1 MNKSLVVGVGI
12 GVLAALGVAAV
23 AGNHFAQP
31 SPQFAEVIAVQPH
44 TEIIKTPHEVC
55 HNVNVVHRRAVQD
68 ENRITG
74 SVLGAVAG
82 GVLGHQFGGGHGRDI
97 ATVAGA
103 LAGGYAG
110 NQAQQ
115 SLQNSDTY
123 QTAHRRCSTQYTQ
136 EQRTKNYT
144 VTYKIGHTQNTVVM
158 DHKPGSVIPL
168 DSHGNLKLNAPIE
181 QKSE

>member
-1 MNKSLVVGVGI
+1 MNKSLVAGVGI
-12 GVLAALGVAAV
+12 GALAALGVAAV
-23 AGNHFAQP
+23 AGSHFTQHP
-31 SPQFAEVIAVQPH
+31 PQFAEVIAVQPQ
-44 TEIIKTPHEVC
+44 TETIKTPHEVC
-55 HNVNVVHRRAVQD
+55 RNVNVFHRRAVQD
-68 ENRITG
+68 ENRLTG

-123 QTAHRRCSTQYTQ
+123 QTSHRRCSTQYTQ
-136 EQRTKNYT
+136 EQHTKGYN
-144 VTYKIGHTQNTVVM
+144 VTYKVGDKQGTIMM

-168 DSHGNLKLNAPIE
+168 DAQGNLKLSEPTV
-181 QKSE
+181 QKS

>member
-1 MNKSLVVGVGI
+1 
-12 GVLAALGVAAV
+12 
-23 AGNHFAQP
+23 
-31 SPQFAEVIAVQPH
+31 
-44 TEIIKTPHEVC
+44 
-55 HNVNVVHRRAVQD
+55 
-68 ENRITG
+68 
-74 SVLGAVAG
+74 VLGAVAG

-168 DSHGNLKLNAPIE
+168 DS
-181 QKSE
+181 

>member
-1 MNKSLVVGVGI
+1 MNKSLIAGVGI
-12 GVLAALGVAAV
+12 GALAALGVAAV
-23 AGNHFAQP
+23 AGSHFGQQKPEFAQ
-31 SPQFAEVIAVQPH
+31 VIAVQPQ
-44 TEIIKTPHEVC
+44 TETVKTPHEVC
-55 HNVNVVHRRAVQD
+55 RNVSVVHRRAVQD

-115 SLQNSDTY
+115 SLQNNDTY
-123 QTAHRRCSTQYTQ
+123 QSTHQRCSTRYT
-136 EQRTKNYT
+136 EQSRVKNYN
-144 VTYKIGHTQNTVVM
+144 VTYKIGNKQGTVVM
-158 DHKPGSVIPL
+158 DHKPGAVIPL
-168 DSHGNLKLNAPIE
+168 
-181 QKSE
+181 